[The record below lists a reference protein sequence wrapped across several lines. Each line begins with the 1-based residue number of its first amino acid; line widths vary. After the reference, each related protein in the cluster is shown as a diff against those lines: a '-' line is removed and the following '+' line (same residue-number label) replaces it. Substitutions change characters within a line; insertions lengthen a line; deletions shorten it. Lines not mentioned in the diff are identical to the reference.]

1 MVEYFRE
8 GARPRV
14 PLSAKRGRTANVR
27 LVANFSRNAK
37 KADEVIRRAI
47 YQRLLPLFFERP
59 FNPNKPSSKP
69 KREIIVH
76 CRRTMGKW
84 LRNDPLRARPF
95 RFGDRDASAM
105 IVAVHQRREGAVS

>member
-47 YQRLLPLFFERP
+47 YQRLLPLFFERGR
-59 FNPNKPSSKP
+59 STQTS
-69 KREIIVH
+69 
-76 CRRTMGKW
+76 
-84 LRNDPLRARPF
+84 RARNQNV
-95 RFGDRDASAM
+95 R
-105 IVAVHQRREGAVS
+105 